1 MRILIVQRRARENAS
16 IAPSTGAQIALLHR
30 TASAIKPAVTVGPA
44 LSAPPG
50 LSAPRREGFDAA
62 YAQVRGNGDIQ
73 FTPSFSKPPDP
84 PPQWWND
91 VMRWL
96 AELLEPAARALAFA
110 WPVLSKVL
118 LGALAIGVL
127 AMLWVILAP
136 YVADWR
142 ERRSAAAAP
151 EWAPDQAL
159 ARRLLEEADALAA
172 QGRFDEA
179 AHLLLYRSIEDISA
193 RRPDLLR
200 PSTTAREIGAFE
212 ALSARARSAF
222 GVIAGHVEASFF
234 ARRPLDRDAWDS
246 SREAYRAFALDGG

>member
-1 MRILIVQRRARENAS
+1 
-16 IAPSTGAQIALLHR
+16 
-30 TASAIKPAVTVGPA
+30 VTVGPA
-44 LSAPPG
+44 

-62 YAQVRGNGDIQ
+62 YDQVRGGSDIQ
-73 FTPSFSKPPDP
+73 YAPSFAKPPDP
-84 PPQWWND
+84 PPEWWAD
-91 VMRWL
+91 VLKWL
-96 AELLEPAARALAFA
+96 EQVLGPVAKALVFA

-118 LGALAIGVL
+118 LVALAVGVL
-127 AMLWVILAP
+127 TLLWVIVAP

-142 ERRSAAAAP
+142 ERRAGAAP
-151 EWAPDQAL
+151 DWTPDQAV

-172 QGRFDEA
+172 QGRYDEA
-179 AHLLLYRSIEDISA
+179 AHLLLYRSIEDIAA
-193 RRPDLLR
+193 RRPELLR

-234 ARRPLDRDAWDS
+234 ARRPLDRSAWDS